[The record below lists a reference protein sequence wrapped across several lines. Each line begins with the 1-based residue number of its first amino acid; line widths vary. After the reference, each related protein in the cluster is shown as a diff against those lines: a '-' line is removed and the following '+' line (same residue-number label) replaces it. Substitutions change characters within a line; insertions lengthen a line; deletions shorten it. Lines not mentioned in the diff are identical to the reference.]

1 LPDDPRDRL
10 AYDRTLLANERTY
23 AAWLRTGLGI
33 AAFGL
38 ALSHFP
44 VRPGFVERAA
54 AGTLVALGAGVVLYG
69 GWRYVR
75 VGSELRADASPG
87 AHPSVV
93 PVVILSIVVSVILG
107 TLFFAL

>member
-1 LPDDPRDRL
+1 MPEDPRDRL

-23 AAWLRTGLGI
+23 AAGLGI

-44 VRPGFVERAA
+44 VRPGSVERAA
-54 AGTLVALGAGVVLYG
+54 AGTLVALGAAVVLYG
-69 GWRYVR
+69 GWRYVH

-87 AHPSVV
+87 AHASVV

-107 TLFFAL
+107 TLFFTL